1 MWLRHEFVCLALSPR
16 LCYNTLKVDDDM
28 KKKMIIILSSVIL
41 IVAIFICV
49 FKYYYPTHF
58 AYNDRFIIGNTQEKI
73 EERYGEFYN
82 IHKNDNGEITC
93 GIYMIHDNTPELIM
107 SYDNSLWYEIYF
119 EDGIA
124 LKVELREGYI
134 GG

>member
-1 MWLRHEFVCLALSPR
+1 MDGD
-16 LCYNTLKVDDDM
+16 KM
-28 KKKMIIILSSVIL
+28 KKKIIIVLASVIL
-41 IVAIFICV
+41 IVATFIFA
-49 FKYYYPTHF
+49 FNYYHPTHF

-73 EERYGEFYN
+73 IEKYGEFNGTRTNNDGN
-82 IHKNDNGEITC
+82 ISYGV
-93 GIYMIHDNTPELIM
+93 YMIRDNTPELIM

-124 LKVELREGYI
+124 VKVKLREGYI